1 VGERNAAYAELVCG
15 LTMTIGAA
23 ALSAAP
29 TLAAVSI
36 AACTQRQKRASVEL
50 EDAYVIEVKLTR
62 SSLQG
67 VQGATVD
74 PVAFIRRV
82 PSRLVQMANGSLKK
96 IPAPAWAGGFTR

>member
-1 VGERNAAYAELVCG
+1 
-15 LTMTIGAA
+15 
-23 ALSAAP
+23 
-29 TLAAVSI
+29 
-36 AACTQRQKRASVEL
+36 
-50 EDAYVIEVKLTR
+50 VIEVKLTR